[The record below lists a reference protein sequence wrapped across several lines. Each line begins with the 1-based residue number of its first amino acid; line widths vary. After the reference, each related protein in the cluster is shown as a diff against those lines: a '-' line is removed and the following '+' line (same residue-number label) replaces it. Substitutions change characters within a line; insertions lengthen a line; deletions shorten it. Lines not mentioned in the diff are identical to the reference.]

1 MGRRGWLVLG
11 VVLSVVWTA
20 AAYTYD
26 QHMHEQMVAEA
37 SAQCSDLDD
46 KVEELE
52 CRKVWRAEIEKRL
65 LLPSKQLSL
74 ASAVAPVPFAWLT
87 VYFGVLLNRWLNRRS
102 VRS

>member
-1 MGRRGWLVLG
+1 MGSRQWLVTV

-26 QHMHEQMVAEA
+26 QHLHEQMVAEA
-37 SAQCSDLDD
+37 LAQCSDLDD

-74 ASAVAPVPFAWLT
+74 TSAVAPVPFAWLAT
-87 VYFGVLLNRWLNRRS
+87 YFGMLLKRWLSRRS